1 MEDRVFVAMS
11 ISGQI
16 FMIVYVV
23 CMVIVA
29 LNMLIA
35 MMNSSYERIRVSIL
49 TRLLLFCDDF
59 WGSKCREYH
68 LFNILTQTYQ
78 VYGMFD
84 KVSGRAMSVNIATL
98 INVRPSSNCTRTH
111 KKMQGNTK
119 GTQGKMQVITL
130 DVITSNLFFCSRIV
144 QKCSFWWLDDLGEN

>member
-35 MMNSSYERIRVSIL
+35 MMNESYERIRVSVL
-49 TRLLLFCDDF
+49 TRHLLFCNDF
-59 WGSKCREYH
+59 
-68 LFNILTQTYQ
+68 
-78 VYGMFD
+78 
-84 KVSGRAMSVNIATL
+84 
-98 INVRPSSNCTRTH
+98 
-111 KKMQGNTK
+111 
-119 GTQGKMQVITL
+119 
-130 DVITSNLFFCSRIV
+130 
-144 QKCSFWWLDDLGEN
+144 

>member
-35 MMNSSYERIRVSIL
+35 MMNESYERIRVSIL
-49 TRLLLFCDDF
+49 TRHLLFCDDF

-68 LFNILTQTYQ
+68 WFNILTQTYQ
-78 VYGMFD
+78 VYGMCD
-84 KVSGRAMSVNIATL
+84 KSISEGDE
-98 INVRPSSNCTRTH
+98 C
-111 KKMQGNTK
+111 
-119 GTQGKMQVITL
+119 
-130 DVITSNLFFCSRIV
+130 
-144 QKCSFWWLDDLGEN
+144 

>member
-35 MMNSSYERIRVSIL
+35 MMNESYERIRVSIL
-49 TRLLLFCDDF
+49 TRHLLFCDGF
-59 WGSKCREYH
+59 
-68 LFNILTQTYQ
+68 
-78 VYGMFD
+78 
-84 KVSGRAMSVNIATL
+84 
-98 INVRPSSNCTRTH
+98 
-111 KKMQGNTK
+111 
-119 GTQGKMQVITL
+119 
-130 DVITSNLFFCSRIV
+130 
-144 QKCSFWWLDDLGEN
+144 